1 MCGDQNIEV
10 SDQSNMDDFS
20 SLETV
25 LKEIVSKT
33 HQESEPVRDTETT
46 ASSYESYELSEDQLV
61 WNFDVVWRID
71 EVNVDAI
78 KWGST
83 RTKQSVCQFG
93 DKYMVMS
100 VHHSEDIDS
109 RLQIFELDDDSPLR
123 SAILK
128 LRSMGLKITTGRWII
143 PGRPLGI
150 VMDIDS
156 ASWAYDRYKYE
167 LHASQGIVIPNDIQ
181 SRDVLLYG
189 YMAAQFLADY
199 KYELDCS
206 SHCFRHRLSK
216 IAANFHG
223 AATLVGLILLRD
235 WRVPSETVFISR
247 EPDSMPDYA
256 LTPATDIATEK
267 TVPLFYRGILKSN

>member
-206 SHCFRHRLSK
+206 SHCFRHL
-216 IAANFHG
+216 
-223 AATLVGLILLRD
+223 
-235 WRVPSETVFISR
+235 
-247 EPDSMPDYA
+247 
-256 LTPATDIATEK
+256 
-267 TVPLFYRGILKSN
+267 GIP